1 MPSDSGSTIDEV
13 KTFHDLDVKTSDA
26 YTKSLNNT
34 YSLRKKTRPQ
44 DTHDQPW
51 KTLESRCLHVA
62 VLTNAGLWSLAPQ
75 GLSKFG
81 HLADGLLDLLLIEET
96 QRKEFVRS
104 IKRNGNS
111 KNQVTQLTRR

>member
-1 MPSDSGSTIDEV
+1 M
-13 KTFHDLDVKTSDA
+13 
-26 YTKSLNNT
+26 KSSNNT
-34 YSLRKKTRPQ
+34 YSSRKKTRRQ
-44 DTHDQPW
+44 DTQDQQW
-51 KTLESRCLHVA
+51 KTLQDRYLHVA

-96 QRKEFVRS
+96 SRREFIRS

-111 KNQVTQLTRR
+111 KNQVT